1 MKMMGQPALIGRRL
15 VLTGA
20 SALALSGCFGSFGA
34 SRALW
39 GWNDGMHP
47 SKWVK
52 WLVFF
57 GLCLIPVYELF
68 LLADALVINSVEFWT
83 GSNPVKNAADGRTI
97 TRVATADPNT
107 LRLEVRRAGRL
118 EYVVF
123 CQHRSDGTLALLD
136 ASGRPLSVVQEQAD
150 GSVEVRG
157 GDHLLLAR
165 LDGAAT
171 ERALSSVQQGQ
182 PAHVVLDRELGGRA
196 LELGRLR
203 GGAVML
209 PELL

>member
-1 MKMMGQPALIGRRL
+1 MKVLVQPAKMGRRL

-20 SALALSGCFGSFGA
+20 STLALSGCFGSFGA

-39 GWNDGMHP
+39 GWNDGMHD
-47 SKWVK
+47 SKWIK

-57 GLCLIPVYELF
+57 GLCIIPVYELF
-68 LLADALVINSVEFWT
+68 VIADALVINSVEFWT
-83 GSNPVKNAADGRTI
+83 GKNPVKSAADGRTI

-107 LRLEVRRAGRL
+107 LQLEVRRAGRL

-123 CQHRSDGTLALLD
+123 CQHRSDGTLQLLD
-136 ASGRPLSVVQEQAD
+136 AEGRPLTVVEEQAD

-157 GDHLLLAR
+157 GDRGLLAR
-165 LDGAAT
+165 LDSAAT
-171 ERALSSVQQGQ
+171 ERALSLVRQGQ

-196 LELGRLR
+196 VQIARLR
-203 GGAVML
+203 GVPSVL

>member
-1 MKMMGQPALIGRRL
+1 MKMDQPARIGRRL

-20 SALALSGCFGSFGA
+20 SAVALSGCFGSFGA

-39 GWNDGMHP
+39 GWNDGMHQ

-57 GLCLIPVYELF
+57 GLCIIPVYELF
-68 LLADALVINSVEFWT
+68 LIADALVLNSVEFST
-83 GSNPVKNAADGRTI
+83 GSNPVKSAADGLTI
-97 TRVATADPNT
+97 TRVATADPKT

-136 ASGRPLSVVQEQAD
+136 ASGRPLTVVQEQTD

-157 GDHLLLAR
+157 GDHVLLAH
-165 LDGAAT
+165 LNAEAT
-171 ERALSSVQQGQ
+171 KRALSSVQQGHA
-182 PAHVVLDRELGGRA
+182 AHLVLDRELGGRA
-196 LELGRLR
+196 VELARLR
-203 GGAVML
+203 GGAATL